1 MARIPL
7 TSGFTNIP
15 EGEHVLR
22 IYDVAYDEIWGKIE
36 VHMINAQG
44 LTMTER
50 FTLKDANDEPNEK
63 AMGAFSY
70 FAKTVMNDYDATEID
85 PMDMIDHYI
94 RATVVHNQLPSKTKP
109 GKTIT
114 FVNLGEKHPA
124 DGFDTTPTDAA
135 LNKGRAV
142 PKAAPT
148 TDSID
153 LDALLG

>member
-36 VHMINAQG
+36 VSMINAQG
-44 LTMTER
+44 LTMVER

-63 AMGAFSY
+63 AMAAFSY
-70 FAKTVMNDYDATEID
+70 FAKTAINNYEATEID
-85 PMDMIDHYI
+85 PMDMINHYI
-94 RATVVHNQLPSKTKP
+94 RATVVHNQLPSRTKP
-109 GKTIT
+109 GKMVT
-114 FVNLGEKHPA
+114 FVNLGDKKPA

-148 TDSID
+148 TDAIG
-153 LDALLG
+153 LYALLG